1 MSKFA
6 KKKKGLP
13 AVNTAALPDIVF
25 MLLFFFMVTTT
36 MRETDLVIAAPKLPN
51 ATEVKKLEHKSLV
64 STIYVGKAK
73 DQAKFGSGDKI
84 QLNDKIAT
92 VNDVANF
99 IYSEQAKHNPEE
111 IPYMTTSI
119 KSDIRTSVGT
129 IHDIR
134 MELRDINSLKVS
146 YSTRK
151 GNLAENLKK

>member
-1 MSKFA
+1 M
-6 KKKKGLP
+6 
-13 AVNTAALPDIVF
+13 I
-25 MLLFFFMVTTT
+25 
-36 MRETDLVIAAPKLPN
+36 
-51 ATEVKKLEHKSLV
+51 
-64 STIYVGKAK
+64 TI
-73 DQAKFGSGDKI
+73 
-84 QLNDKIAT
+84 KIAT